1 MFLFCDNLDVTRKIG
16 FGFKLKT
23 GDKNSI

>member
-1 MFLFCDNLDVTRKIG
+1 MFLFCDNLDVTRKTG